1 MQSCLP
7 RRLASCVVASVWMC
21 SAASVACA
29 GTPQAPGSTEPTRT
43 ARVAHVNSNI
53 AIDGVLSEPL
63 WDNAPTMG
71 DLIQREPHPGDSPT
85 EKTEV
90 KLLYDAHYLYIG
102 VTCYDSE
109 PRQVIGTQMARDSA
123 LQNDDRIEIL
133 LDTFRDRR
141 NAFYFATN
149 PAGAL
154 VDGLVSEN
162 GQLNLDWDT
171 IWNVRTRRTSQGW
184 TAEFA
189 IPFKSLSFPSGRT
202 TWGFNLSRT
211 IKRKIEE
218 DRWSGARL
226 ELAFFQVS
234 EAGEITDLE
243 NVTQGIG
250 LDIRPFG
257 AGRWLHG
264 SAHGDDTITGKP
276 GVDAFYNITPS
287 LKLSVT
293 ANTDFGETEVD
304 ARQINLTRFPLF
316 FPEKRSFFLENAGIF
331 NFSNTAAALQ
341 MTPGTEL
348 IPFFSRRIGLLS
360 GQEVPIL
367 FGAKLTGKVGRT
379 DVGVLQ
385 VRTRASSAAPAKDI
399 FVGRMKQN
407 LLRQSYIGALFTHGD
422 PALPSSSNT
431 FGGDVRL
438 ATSRFLG
445 KSQNIVFN
453 AFGVKSKNDAIRGK
467 DWAYGFSAE
476 YPNDLVKGAFVW
488 REVQQNFRP
497 ALGFA
502 PRTNVRLMHV
512 GGEYDPR
519 PKDFL
524 GVRQFVHEFSYS
536 RSTRLDNGQVE
547 SWKFFL
553 NPVEAKFNSG
563 EGAEFNWVPTFER
576 LFAPFEISP
585 GVVLPPGDYQF
596 TRWRLIASSATKRR
610 LEAQVTWWLGAY
622 WSGHADEIVTLL
634 RYKIPPRFVISFSM
648 DQTFARLNEGSFVAR
663 IFIWRVNYSA
673 SPFLSFSNLIQYDNE
688 SRDLGWQSRV
698 RWILRPGN
706 DLFLVFSQ
714 GWIQEASGG
723 FRFRADES
731 KVSTKFQ
738 YTFRF

>member
-1 MQSCLP
+1 M
-7 RRLASCVVASVWMC
+7 
-21 SAASVACA
+21 
-29 GTPQAPGSTEPTRT
+29 
-43 ARVAHVNSNI
+43 HVNSNI
-53 AIDGVLSEPL
+53 AVDGVLNEPL
-63 WDNAPTMG
+63 WNNAPTMG
-71 DLIQREPHPGDSPT
+71 DLIQREPHPGASPT

-102 VTCYDSE
+102 VMCYDSE
-109 PRQVIGTQMARDSA
+109 SPKVIGTQMARDA
-123 LQNDDRIEIL
+123 DLQNDDRIEIV

-162 GQLNLDWDT
+162 GQLNLDWDA
-171 IWNVRTRRTSQGW
+171 IWNVRTRRTNQGW
-184 TAEFA
+184 SAEFA

-226 ELAFFQVS
+226 ELGFFQVS
-234 EAGEITDLE
+234 EAGEITELE
-243 NVTQGIG
+243 DVTQGIG
-250 LDIRPFG
+250 LDIRPFA
-257 AGRWLHG
+257 AGRWLHR
-264 SAHGDDTITGKP
+264 SATGDDTITGKP

-287 LKLSVT
+287 LKLSMT

-379 DVGVLQ
+379 DVGVLH
-385 VRTRASSAAPAKDI
+385 VRTRGSSAAPAKDF
-399 FVGRMKQN
+399 FVGRVKQN

-431 FGGDVRL
+431 FGADVRL

-445 KSQNIVFN
+445 KSQNFVIN
-453 AFGVKSKNDAIRGK
+453 AFGVKSKNEGIRGK
-467 DWAYGFSAE
+467 DGAYGFSAE

-524 GVRQFVHEFSYS
+524 GVRQFVHEFSFS
-536 RSTRLDNGQVE
+536 RSTRLENGQVE

-553 NPVEAKFNSG
+553 NPVETKFNSG
-563 EGAEFNWVPTFER
+563 DGAEFNWVPTFER
-576 LFAPFEISP
+576 LFAPFKISP

-596 TRWRLIASSATKRR
+596 TRWRLVASSATKRR

-622 WSGHADEIVTLL
+622 WSGHADQIVTLL
-634 RYKIPPRFVISFSM
+634 RYKIPPRFVISFST
-648 DQTFARLNEGSFVAR
+648 DQTFARLKEGSFVAR
-663 IFIWRVNYSA
+663 ALIWRVNYSA

-688 SRDLGWQSRV
+688 SRNLGWQSRV

-706 DLFLVFSQ
+706 DLFLVVSQ
-714 GWIQEASGG
+714 GWIQDAPGG

-738 YTFRF
+738 YTFRL